1 MKLLTELIWAAAQF
15 QWQEP
20 ALSLGPGKA
29 IKVFF
34 LPPLKTLPLR
44 LDSTLVFR
52 EAELS
57 ASLPVNAGVTDP
69 DRRSWRADNLIIS
82 RQRRPHSYNSF
93 IYYYFGCA
101 GSSLLR
107 ASSLYLWGVGATLWL
122 GCRGC

>member
-82 RQRRPHSYNSF
+82 RQRRPHFYHSF
-93 IYYYFGCA
+93 IYLFIFWLYWVFTVACEFYFRGA
-101 GSSLLR
+101 
-107 ASSLYLWGVGATLWL
+107 GATLQL
-122 GCRGC
+122 GCVGC

>member
-29 IKVFF
+29 MKVFF

-57 ASLPVNAGVTDP
+57 ASLPVYAGVMTQ
-69 DRRSWRADNLIIS
+69 IE
-82 RQRRPHSYNSF
+82 
-93 IYYYFGCA
+93 
-101 GSSLLR
+101 
-107 ASSLYLWGVGATLWL
+107 GVGGLTT
-122 GCRGC
+122 